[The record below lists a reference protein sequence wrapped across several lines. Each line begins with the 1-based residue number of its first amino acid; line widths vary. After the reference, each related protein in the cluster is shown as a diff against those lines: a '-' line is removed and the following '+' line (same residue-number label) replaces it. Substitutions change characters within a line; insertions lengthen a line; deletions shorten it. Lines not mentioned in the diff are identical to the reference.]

1 MPSPFPG
8 MDPYL
13 EASHMWE
20 DVHKNITIAIQ
31 HQLAPLLRPRYIA
44 AVEPKVTYDDEIII
58 AAPRKIKPDV
68 GVYGVKE
75 VQLEYQTATIAAA
88 PLVVETTFAWEV
100 NLYTIEVRTVAEGDL
115 VTSIEI
121 LSPVNKR
128 RGHDAFE
135 AYRNKRA
142 ALLKSSVHLLEIDL
156 LRAGERW
163 LSGDALPDAP
173 YFIFL
178 NREQRRFQVE
188 VWPLYFQEAI
198 PIVPVPLREPDA
210 DVPLDIGKVLREIY
224 DLAAYD
230 LRIDYSEPPPKPAL
244 SEKDAGYIERLLRET
259 KPR

>member
-13 EASHMWE
+13 ETSHMWE
-20 DVHKNITIAIQ
+20 DFHHALTFQIRA
-31 HQLAPLLRPRYIA
+31 QLVPWLRPNYIA

-68 GVYGVKE
+68 GIYEVKE
-75 VQLEYQTATIAAA
+75 LQLEYQTATIAPP
-88 PLVVETTFAWEV
+88 PLIVETMFDLPL
-100 NLYTIEVRTVAEGDL
+100 NLYTIEIRTVAEGEL

-128 RGHDAFE
+128 RGHDAFD

-142 ALLKSSVHLLEIDL
+142 AILKSSVHLLEIDL

-163 LSGDALPDAP
+163 LATDALPDAP

-178 NREQRRFQVE
+178 SREQRRFQVE
-188 VWPLYFQEAI
+188 VWPLYFQEVI

-210 DVPLDIGKVLREIY
+210 DVPLDLGRALREIY

-230 LRIDYSEPPPKPAL
+230 LRIDYSEPPPKPPL
-244 SEKDAGYIERLLRET
+244 SEKDAVYVEQLLRE
-259 KPR
+259 KMLK